1 MHRLPAAGLEMTRPM
16 RRRLL
21 NFLTALSLALCVAV
35 GALWLWSYQHPVLF
49 GVAGNSV
56 EASRGWIYVNDL
68 AGQMMLALRRRIPP
82 EPLNLVWR
90 RTPENSN
97 TGQRFA
103 LPMASVPYWLLAH
116 GILLSRY
123 FLAHRGRPPP
133 QRPLHRLW
141 LRPSSQ
147 QGSMP

>member
-1 MHRLPAAGLEMTRPM
+1 M

-103 LPMASVPYWLLAH
+103 LPMASVPYWLLALPT
-116 GILLSRY
+116 GAMPAWRLARRLLRHSSVDAGLCIACGYDLRASKDRCPECGT
-123 FLAHRGRPPP
+123 LIRPTP
-133 QRPLHRLW
+133 
-141 LRPSSQ
+141 
-147 QGSMP
+147 